1 MAESYS
7 IIYPGNWVNHPN
19 TWGRPNAAFKT
30 AKRGS
35 GDPLDRQHQAVVVR
49 PGVLAVQKVGYLHIQ
64 GAAPTGAAVKGYDLK
79 IASPD
84 ARADDKP
91 RADIT
96 SLVVPTGAQLY
107 RVGLRLPRVGDQPGY
122 YSSGAKDAVAP
133 ERTGLKTNASGAIW
147 LEAKATDPAAKPA
160 GGAITATGAN
170 TSALTVNATT
180 GDFDA
185 ASVQFNLA
193 TPVVTTADLTFK
205 VWADKGGF
213 GSDFLGG
220 VYVIAEVAYLIDAP
234 VADLN
239 WIPALE
245 GARVAGYTG

>member
-1 MAESYS
+1 MAETYS
-7 IIYPGNWVNHPN
+7 AIYPGNWVNHPN

-30 AKRGS
+30 AKRAS

-49 PGVLAVQKVGYLHIQ
+49 PGVLAVQKVGYLHIE
-64 GAAPTGAAVKGYDLK
+64 GAVPAGTAVQGYDLK

-107 RVGLRLPRVGDQPGY
+107 RVGLRLPRLGEMPGY
-122 YSSGAKDAVAP
+122 YSSGAKDPVNP
-133 ERTGLKTNASGAIW
+133 ERSGIKTNTSGAIW
-147 LEAKATDPAAKPA
+147 LEAKAAAPAAKPA

-170 TSALTVNATT
+170 TPALTVNATT

-185 ASVQFNLA
+185 AAVQFSLA
-193 TPVVTTADLTFK
+193 TPVVTTADLTLK

-213 GSDFLGG
+213 GSDFRGG
-220 VYVIAEVAYLIDAP
+220 CYVVAEVCYLIDAP
-234 VADLN
+234 VADLS